1 MSAEP
6 SDNWIDNELRN
17 VAVPA
22 DLLSKLQAIS
32 SLDDVEIDRALCDVA
47 VPEGLMAR
55 LRAIGTYSDVDL
67 DDELRDV
74 APPRR
79 LAERLRRVPAAAR
92 RKATRLQT
100 IHRLAIAASL
110 FLAVCVGYLAAIA
123 FRSDRPPLNRGTESI
138 AKIPGQNGTRGVGTD
153 VVAAQGRK
161 SPDNDDLSDPKIVE
175 RSPRN
180 DVPRDRTDTRSSDAE
195 LDNPPQVANTNP
207 LATEDSGAGSK
218 ERATS
223 ALGAPTPAAEYLP
236 PLRSFA
242 EPSWGGVTPPRAP
255 GYDFSFQLKHGVHP
269 FVSPAAN
276 SALATAQV
284 PLVTSTASFNAA
296 RQSIQEGSLPPAYKV
311 RPEEFLAAMDYG
323 FARPEGRSVALRTA
337 AGASPWNA
345 SSLLQVAAQAGE
357 LPRDGKPTHT
367 ILMLDASSSMQW
379 ELRWENTLAG
389 IAAFARKLRPSDQLS
404 LVVAADK
411 AEIAFEN
418 ANAQAALAAL
428 DRLNH
433 RPAARVTNI
442 TDAIQKGADLARAA
456 KSERTQ
462 LVLFTDG
469 IASLDD
475 AALESIQR
483 TLDDSANRSP
493 TLSVVD
499 VRQDETIDAQ
509 LNRLADV
516 AGKSDRSR
524 SAGAVRHAGS
534 SSAVRWTLQEIVSAH
549 SQVVA
554 AGATMKVTFAPD
566 AVAMYRL
573 IGHEAT
579 SVVGLMTAT
588 IEADLRSGEA
598 ATGLFEVVL
607 KPSGGDTVATVE
619 LTWRDPTNGQTQTV
633 RKTVSRFQFA
643 PSFHQAPL
651 SLQLAALAAETAE
664 ILRDSYF
671 APANSHS
678 LAEVARLARDVNPR
692 LQERESFQQLLEIV
706 VRGQRATSSSR

>member
-1 MSAEP
+1 MSVEP
-6 SDNWIDNELRN
+6 SDNWIDNELKS

-22 DLLSKLQAIS
+22 DLLAKLQAIS
-32 SLDDVEIDRALCDVA
+32 SLDDDELDRALCDVP

-55 LRAIGTYSDVDL
+55 LRAIGTYNDVDL

-79 LAERLRRVPAAAR
+79 LAERLRRIPAAAR

-100 IHRLAIAASL
+100 INRLAIAASL

-123 FRSDRPPLNRGTESI
+123 LRSDRQPDNRGTETI
-138 AKIPGQNGTRGVGTD
+138 AKNQEQNETGGAHTD
-153 VVAAQGRK
+153 VVASQPRK
-161 SPDNDDLSDPKIVE
+161 RPDNVDLSDPKIVD
-175 RSPRN
+175 RPTRN
-180 DVPRDRTDTRSSDAE
+180 DIPRDRSDAGP
-195 LDNPPQVANTNP
+195 LDAEVSTAPQIARTDPPADNGVN
-207 LATEDSGAGSK
+207 GK
-218 ERATS
+218 ERGES
-223 ALGAPTPAAEYLP
+223 ALGAPTSAVENLP

-242 EPSWGGVTPPRAP
+242 EPTWSGVMPPRAP
-255 GYDFSFQLKHGVHP
+255 GYDFSFQLKHRVHP

-284 PLVTSTASFNAA
+284 PLVTSTASFDSA
-296 RQSIQEGSLPPAYKV
+296 RQSIQEGALPPAYRV

-367 ILMLDASSSMQW
+367 VVVLDASSSMQW
-379 ELRWENTLAG
+379 ELRWENTLRG
-389 IAAFARKLRPSDQLS
+389 IAAFAKKLRPSDQLS
-404 LVVAADK
+404 LVISADK
-411 AEIAFEN
+411 AEVVFEN
-418 ANAQAALAAL
+418 ANAEAALAAL
-428 DRLNH
+428 DRLNR
-433 RPAARVTNI
+433 RPDARVTNI
-442 TDAIQKGADLARAA
+442 TEAIQAGVDLARAA
-456 KSERTQ
+456 KSDRTQ
-462 LVLFTDG
+462 LILFTDG

-475 AALESIQR
+475 AAVESIQR
-483 TLDDSANRSP
+483 TLQDGANRNP
-493 TLSVVD
+493 ALNVVD
-499 VRQDETIDAQ
+499 VRQDETIDSQ
-509 LNRLADV
+509 LNRLAAIGGD
-516 AGKSDRSR
+516 SERSR
-524 SAGAVRHAGS
+524 TSGAVRHAGS
-534 SSAVRWTLQEIVSAH
+534 SSAVGWTLREILSAR

-554 AGATMKVTFAPD
+554 ADATMKVTFAPD
-566 AVAMYRL
+566 SVAMYRL

-588 IEADLRSGEA
+588 IQADLRSGEA

-607 KPSGGDTVATVE
+607 KPTGGDTVATVE
-619 LTWRDPTNGQTQTV
+619 LTWRDPTSGHTQTV

-664 ILRDSYF
+664 VLRDSYF

-692 LQERESFQQLLEIV
+692 LQERESFKRLLDLVE
-706 VRGQRATSSSR
+706 RGQRATSSR